1 MIFAFILREGKL
13 LMPYKKSKFFLFLV
27 LFITT
32 ACAIPWFNA
41 PIDIEITSEPPVV
54 NTQDLSPFQ
63 NIGCVWQTD
72 NYAVCNQDSIPKKMG
87 CDTLITA
94 PQYLNTINTGSQFV
108 SCTYAPQ
115 LQSPPDE
122 SEAKGLYDSGCSVKV
137 KQRLLVYQDGDYMLI
152 RDLEDLK
159 YNFAPIINAEQAL
172 GYAIA
177 ATGSEARYDLENL
190 KGYRILTDNLQ
201 ETTVQA
207 VEGGFEVVLFRYLAC
222 GCGPHTT
229 FMQTIKVTTSG
240 DIEFV
245 GSTSAFEN
253 PEEDDLCVD

>member
-1 MIFAFILREGKL
+1 MTQNKNQIRILFIPIFILL
-13 LMPYKKSKFFLFLV
+13 IAS
-27 LFITT
+27 
-32 ACAIPWFNA
+32 ACSLPWVSQS
-41 PIDIEITSEPPVV
+41 SENIIASTPPVV
-54 NTQDLSPFQ
+54 EVQDLSPFQ
-63 NIGCVWQTD
+63 NIGCVWQSD
-72 NYAVCNQDSIPKKMG
+72 DYAVCDQDSIPKKMG

-94 PQYLNTINTGSQFV
+94 PQYLNFIKAESQFV

-115 LQSPPDE
+115 LQTPPDE
-122 SEAKGLYDSGCSVKV
+122 TEAKGLYDSGCSIKV
-137 KQRLLVYQDGDYMLI
+137 KQRLLVYQDGDYLLI

-159 YNFAPIINAEQAL
+159 YNFVPINSAEQAL

-177 ATGSEARYDLENL
+177 ATGAEARYDLENL

-201 ETTVQA
+201 ETTVKA